1 MTTRHAAKV
10 GRTRGA
16 AESEASVRTKV
27 LDTGGGA
34 VAPLAWRHMGVP
46 EEPPAGASAEGPR
59 SEPDPELAR
68 QTEER
73 VRQAHAAGFREGRE
87 EGRNQAAQQVQPVM
101 ERLTR
106 GIEDLAG
113 LRSRLRHDAEADL
126 VTLALAVARRVL
138 RRELSVDPEAI
149 RGVAMAALEK
159 LDGQE
164 ISRVRVHPAH
174 AAELSACLR
183 RTSSGGA
190 VEVVSDTAR
199 ELGFVIFETERG
211 SLDASVDTQLEEIER
226 GLADRL
232 RRQG

>member
-1 MTTRHAAKV
+1 MRAKV
-10 GRTRGA
+10 L
-16 AESEASVRTKV
+16 E
-27 LDTGGGA
+27 TGGEA
-34 VAPLAWRHMGVP
+34 LPWRHMDR
-46 EEPPAGASAEGPR
+46 EKPAADTPTKGP

-73 VRQAHAAGFREGRE
+73 VRQAHAAGFQEGRE
-87 EGRNQAAQQVQPVM
+87 QGRNQAAQQVQPVM

-106 GIEDLAG
+106 SIEDLAG
-113 LRSRLRHDAEADL
+113 LRSRLRHEAEADL
-126 VTLALAVARRVL
+126 VTLALAIARRVL

-149 RGVAMAALEK
+149 RGVALAALEK
-159 LDGQE
+159 LDQQE

-183 RTSSGGA
+183 RSSSGAA
-190 VEVVSDTAR
+190 VEVVPEAAR

-211 SLDASVDTQLEEIER
+211 SLDASVDTQLQEIER

-232 RRQG
+232 RRLT

>member
-1 MTTRHAAKV
+1 M
-10 GRTRGA
+10 
-16 AESEASVRTKV
+16 RTKV
-27 LDTGGGA
+27 LDIGGGD
-34 VAPLAWRHMGVP
+34 VAPLAWRHMGAPV
-46 EEPPAGASAEGPR
+46 EPPAEASAEAPR
-59 SEPDPELAR
+59 SEPDPELARQTEDLAR

-87 EGRNQAAQQVQPVM
+87 QGRNEASQQVQPVM

-106 GIEDLAG
+106 SIEDLAG

-126 VTLALAVARRVL
+126 VKLALAVARRVL

-174 AAELSACLR
+174 AAELGACLR
-183 RTSSGGA
+183 RASSGGA
-190 VEVVSDTAR
+190 VEVVPDAAR
-199 ELGFVIFETERG
+199 EPGFVVFETEHG

>member
-1 MTTRHAAKV
+1 MRP
-10 GRTRGA
+10 A
-16 AESEASVRTKV
+16 AESDASMRAKV
-27 LDTGGGA
+27 LATGRGD
-34 VAPLAWRHMGVP
+34 VAPVAWRDMAAVEEAPAAAAPP
-46 EEPPAGASAEGPR
+46 EAAPAAAPP

-73 VRQAHAAGFREGRE
+73 VRLAHDAGFREGRE
-87 EGRNQAAQQVQPVM
+87 QGRNQAAQQVQPVM

-106 GIEDLAG
+106 SIEDLAG

-138 RRELSVDPEAI
+138 RRELSVDAEAI

-174 AAELSACLR
+174 AAEVTACLR
-183 RTSSGGA
+183 RTTSGGS
-190 VEVVSDTAR
+190 VEVVPDAAR
-199 ELGFVIFETERG
+199 ELGSVVFETERG

-226 GLADRL
+226 GLTDRL